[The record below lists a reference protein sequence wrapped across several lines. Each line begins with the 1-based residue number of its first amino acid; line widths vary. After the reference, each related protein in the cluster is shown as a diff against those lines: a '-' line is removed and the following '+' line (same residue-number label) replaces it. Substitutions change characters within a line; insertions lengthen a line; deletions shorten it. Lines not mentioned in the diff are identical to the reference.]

1 MSGTLHFILAGLRFL
16 LYSGW
21 MDEEL
26 HRKGYVNGW
35 VDGWMDGWMDGQ
47 IFGWIAGK
55 YILLPRWGKIYLT
68 T

>member
-26 HRKGYVNGW
+26 HRKGCVNGW
-35 VDGWMDGWMDGQ
+35 VDGWMDGWMD
-47 IFGWIAGK
+47 
-55 YILLPRWGKIYLT
+55 RYLDG
-68 T
+68 

>member
-1 MSGTLHFILAGLRFL
+1 MSGILYFILAGLRFL

-35 VDGWMDGWMDGQ
+35 VDGGTDIWMDSW
-47 IFGWIAGK
+47 
-55 YILLPRWGKIYLT
+55 KIYLT